1 MESPLKKKIKININ
15 PGFQKS
21 CSSLSPETLYLIVVE
36 PQKERK
42 TKRNNVVKNNVK
54 MTNFEK
60 AYGKI
65 EKTIVEETNALTEKL
80 LQINKELRDLKIPV
94 RVYAK
99 TTDNLTNFEKDS
111 QLYFTHTV
119 NHSINISSEF

>member
-1 MESPLKKKIKININ
+1 MECFVIFVMAWCCIYAT
-15 PGFQKS
+15 F
-21 CSSLSPETLYLIVVE
+21 LSRETLYLIVVE

-65 EKTIVEETNALTEKL
+65 EKTIVEKTNALTEKL

-99 TTDNLTNFEKDS
+99 TTDKLTDFEKDS

-119 NHSINISSEF
+119 NHAINISSEF

>member
-1 MESPLKKKIKININ
+1 MRGFGREKIKNN
-15 PGFQKS
+15 GLYLHATFTSHK
-21 CSSLSPETLYLIVVE
+21 TLYLIVVE

-65 EKTIVEETNALTEKL
+65 EKTIVEKTNALTEKL